1 MPGDLIFSKFA
12 AGKSYTTSSLRTP
25 PGPEGSKGKLVERCD
40 IRGLPFFMLLKVHPD
55 NPGERHLK
63 IITECLREGG
73 VIIYPT
79 DTVYGLGCD
88 ITKIKAVDRVALI
101 KGIRR
106 EKANFSFICYSLS
119 QLADYTRP
127 INNEFYRLM
136 RRTLPG
142 PYTYIL
148 NANNKVPH
156 FFQSKKKTVGI
167 RIPDHKVP
175 LEIVEKLGNPIMTTS
190 IHSGD
195 TFIEYPTDPEEIYEK
210 FHNLVDIVI
219 DSGHSGTV
227 PSTVID
233 CRGSTAV
240 LLREGKG
247 EITDL

>member
-1 MPGDLIFSKFA
+1 MPPDLIFSNFA

-40 IRGLPFFMLLKVHPD
+40 IRGLPFFMLLKVHPE

-63 IITECLREGG
+63 IITDCLKDGG

-88 ITKIKAVDRVALI
+88 ITRIKAVERVAQI

-106 EKANFSFICYSLS
+106 EKANFSFICHSLS
-119 QLADYTRP
+119 QLADYTKP

-148 NANNKVPH
+148 NANSKVPH
-156 FFQSKKKTVGI
+156 FFQSKKNTVGI
-167 RIPDHKVP
+167 RIPDHQVP
-175 LEIVEKLGNPIMTTS
+175 LQIVERLGNPIMTTS
-190 IHSGD
+190 IHSDD
-195 TFIEYPTDPEEIYEK
+195 TFIEYPTDPEEIHERFRK
-210 FHNLVDIVI
+210 LVDIVI
-219 DSGHSGTV
+219 DSGHSGTI

-233 CRGSTAV
+233 CRGDNAV

-247 EITDL
+247 EISDL